1 MALTPKR
8 KFFLFKQSK
17 HFCAV
22 PWNYFEVM
30 TTGTIKT
37 CSKGMPVGNIT
48 ENDLDSVL
56 RSPKLIEIKT
66 AMLEDRLHPNC
77 VACSELTTGSE
88 HFDLRN
94 HYNPMFQEFDIDY
107 ENLDAF
113 DLHGVDLHWDNTC
126 NFKCVY
132 CHPMHSSLIAQEQK
146 VQFPKMEP
154 QFVDRIIE
162 KIVENQYQM
171 KEIYLSGGEPLL
183 IKHNAR
189 LLASIDNK
197 DLPLRINSNLSL
209 VKDGHPVFE
218 EIKKFKNVLWTI
230 SAECMNDKFDYTRAG
245 GSWTEFLQNLE
256 LIKSLGQGLRINS
269 VYFIGNVI
277 DLFDTIEYFVREHN
291 ITDITINQL
300 GGHSYLQSRNA
311 NQQLKDSARRRL
323 QDFLDSGIIEPKTNA
338 YYNIARCA
346 WELEHKQE
354 DPTGYIKYFDE
365 LDKLRNTNWK
375 SVFPE
380 LA

>member
-1 MALTPKR
+1 MPLSPKR

-30 TTGTIKT
+30 TTGAIKT

-48 ENDLDSVL
+48 EDDLDSVL
-56 RSPKLIEIKT
+56 HSPKLMEIKT

-77 VACSELTTGSE
+77 VDCSNLTTGSE

-94 HYNPMFQEFDIDY
+94 HYNPMFQEYNIDY
-107 ENLDAF
+107 DDLDAF

-132 CHPMHSSLIAQEQK
+132 CGPMHSSLIAQEQQI
-146 VQFPKMEP
+146 QFPKMKP
-154 QFVDRIIE
+154 KFVDQLIERIV
-162 KIVENQYQM
+162 KNQYQM

-189 LLASIDNK
+189 LLSSIDNK

-209 VKDGHPVFE
+209 VQNGHAVFE

-230 SAECMNDKFDYTRAG
+230 SAECMADKFNYTRAG
-245 GSWTEFLQNLE
+245 GDWIEFLKNLE
-256 LIKSLGQGLRINS
+256 TIKTLGHGLRINS
-269 VYFIGNVI
+269 VYFIGNVV
-277 DLFDTIEYFVREHN
+277 DMFDTIEYFVRTHG

-300 GGHSYLQSRNA
+300 GNHSYLQCRNA
-311 NQQLKDSARRRL
+311 SEELKTQARQRL
-323 QDFLDSGIIEPKTNA
+323 QDFLDSGIIESKTNA
-338 YYNIARCA
+338 YYNIARCVR
-346 WELEHKQE
+346 ELDHAQE
-354 DPTGYIKYFDE
+354 DATGYIDYFDN
-365 LDKLRNTNWK
+365 LDQLRNTNWRDI
-375 SVFPE
+375 FPE
-380 LA
+380 LV